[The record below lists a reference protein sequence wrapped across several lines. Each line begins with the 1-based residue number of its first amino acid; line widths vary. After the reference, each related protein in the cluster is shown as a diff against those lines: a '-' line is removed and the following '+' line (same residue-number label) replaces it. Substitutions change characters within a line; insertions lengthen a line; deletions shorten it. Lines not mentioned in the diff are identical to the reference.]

1 MATTPEQ
8 KEIEILELFVKNGV
22 HLGSRIKVKHMERF
36 VFRMRPDGVYLID
49 VKKTL
54 ERLNI
59 AARMISY
66 FPPEKV
72 VVVSTHVYG
81 IKPVQRFCEVTGCI
95 PIVGK
100 MKAGIFTNKMLKNY
114 MEPDLVVVSDPRYDS
129 QAVEE
134 AAIARIPVIAMC
146 STDNLCS
153 NVDLVIPMNNR
164 GKSSLPYAFWYLAK
178 KVLEERGALTP
189 ELEASIRPET
199 FITET
204 IEEES

>member
-1 MATTPEQ
+1 
-8 KEIEILELFVKNGV
+8 
-22 HLGSRIKVKHMERF
+22 MERF
-36 VFRMRPDGVYLID
+36 VFRMRPDGIYLID

-81 IKPVQRFCEVTGCI
+81 IKPVQQFCDVTGCI

-164 GKSSLPYAFWYLAK
+164 GKSSLPYAFWYLARR
-178 KVLEERGALTP
+178 VLEERGALTP
-189 ELEASIRPET
+189 ELEASIRPEN

-204 IEEES
+204 MEED

>member
-8 KEIEILELFVKNGV
+8 KEAELLELFVRNAV
-22 HLGSRIKVKHMERF
+22 HVGSRIKVKHMEPF

-49 VKKTL
+49 IKKTV

-59 AARMISY
+59 AARMISF

-81 IKPVQRFCEVTGCI
+81 IKAVEKFCEVTGCI

-100 MKAGIFTNKMLKNY
+100 MKAGLFTNRTLKNY
-114 MEPDLVVVSDPRYDS
+114 IEPSLVVVSDPRYDS
-129 QAVEE
+129 QAVDE

-146 STDNLCS
+146 STDNTCA

-164 GKSSLPYAFWYLAK
+164 GKTSLPYAFWYLAK
-178 KVLEERGALTP
+178 MVLSERGQLTP
-189 ELEASIRPET
+189 EVEAGIRPED
-199 FITET
+199 FMTEPALHQ
-204 IEEES
+204 

>member
-1 MATTPEQ
+1 MSATPEQ
-8 KEIEILELFVKNGV
+8 KEVEVLELFVKNGV

-81 IKPVQRFCEVTGCI
+81 IKPVQRFCDITGCI

-100 MKAGIFTNKMLKNY
+100 MKAGIFTNKMLRNY

-146 STDNLCS
+146 STDNTCS

-164 GKSSLPYAFWYLAK
+164 GKLSLPYAFWYLAK
-178 KVLEERGALTP
+178 RVLEERGALTP
-189 ELEASIRPET
+189 ELEASIRPES
-199 FITET
+199 FVTEA
-204 IEEES
+204 IEEE

>member
-49 VKKTL
+49 VKKTF

-81 IKPVQRFCEVTGCI
+81 IKPVQRFCELTGCI

-164 GKSSLPYAFWYLAK
+164 GKSSLPYAFWYLARR
-178 KVLEERGALTP
+178 VLEERGALTP

-199 FITET
+199 FITEA
-204 IEEES
+204 IEED

>member
-1 MATTPEQ
+1 MATASEQ
-8 KEIEILELFVKNGV
+8 KDIEVIEILVKNGV
-22 HLGSRIKVKHMERF
+22 HLGSKIKVKHMERF
-36 VFRMRPDGVYLID
+36 VFKMRPDGVFLID

-59 AARMISY
+59 AAKMISY
-66 FPPEKV
+66 FPPDKV

-81 IKPVQRFCEVTGCI
+81 IKPVEKFCELTGCI
-95 PIVGK
+95 PVVGK

-114 MEPDLVVVSDPRYDS
+114 MEPSLVIVSDPRYDV
-129 QAVEE
+129 QAIAE

-164 GKSSLPYAFWYLAK
+164 GKTSLPTAFWYLAK
-178 KVLEERGALTP
+178 KVLEERGVLTA
-189 ELEASIRPET
+189 EVEAGIRLED
-199 FITET
+199 FMTEPL
-204 IEEES
+204 EQA